1 MTITDTRT
9 RSHTRHPVAI
19 ESEARVFTVWGPHG
33 STGKSTLAL
42 NLAYE
47 FTQLGKRVLLLDLDT
62 YAPALA
68 QLLPIAK
75 GTAGLAGAARLI
87 RQGRFTL
94 EELDRLSV
102 QLSYRR
108 TRLSVLQGLANPT
121 RWTEV
126 TAETVDQLIS
136 LAKFSFDIIIAD
148 VASPLES
155 QLTGSEHPTQRNGA
169 TRTALKHSNLTI
181 TCLSGT
187 PLSVSRYLLQFN
199 SLNELQKNRL
209 LVMNRSDP
217 EQKLV
222 AAIKSLTRESVTQ
235 FIPNDE
241 PSLALAE
248 AQMLPIALAR
258 RKAPVRAA
266 IVSLAHKLLEWQPSI
281 S

>member
-1 MTITDTRT
+1 MTITETRT
-9 RSHTRHPVAI
+9 RSRTKQPVAV

-33 STGKSTLAL
+33 ATGKSTLAI

-47 FTQLGKRVLLLDLDT
+47 FTQIGKKVLLLDLDT
-62 YAPALA
+62 YAPTLA

-75 GTAGLAGAARLI
+75 VTAGLAGAARLI

-108 TRLSVLQGLANPT
+108 TRLNVLQGLANPS
-121 RWTEV
+121 RWAEV
-126 TAETVDQLIS
+126 TPETVSQLIN

-148 VASPLES
+148 VASSLED

-169 TRTALKHSNLTI
+169 TRTALQNSNLTI